1 MTPRP
6 MTPQQ
11 TVEAF
16 IGHWNAYDPEAL
28 LALCAEDMVWHNIP
42 MEPIHGKP
50 AVRAAIAGFM
60 ANIAGCEW
68 ITHAIAANG
77 DTVLTERTDGFV
89 FRDGR
94 RAAIRVM
101 GTFVLDAEGRIAQWR
116 DYFDMA
122 EFQREFA
129 AKG

>member
-1 MTPRP
+1 

-16 IGHWNAYDPEAL
+16 IGHWNSCDIDAMM
-28 LALCAEDMVWHNIP
+28 ALCAQDIVYHNIP
-42 MEPIHGKP
+42 MEPIHGTT
-50 AVRAAIAGFM
+50 AMRAMVEGFL
-60 ANIAGCEW
+60 ANVAACDW
-68 ITHAIAANG
+68 VTHAIAANG
-77 DTVLTERTDGFV
+77 TTVLTERTDGFT

-101 GTFVLDAEGRIAQWR
+101 GTFILDEAGLIAHWR

-129 AKG
+129 PPA